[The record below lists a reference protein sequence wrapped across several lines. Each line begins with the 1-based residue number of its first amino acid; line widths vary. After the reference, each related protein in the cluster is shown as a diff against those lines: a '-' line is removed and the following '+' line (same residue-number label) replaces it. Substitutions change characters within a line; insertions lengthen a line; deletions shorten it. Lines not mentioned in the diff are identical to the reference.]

1 MKKAAKKWDKWC
13 KSYGKYPE
21 RAMGEKGHS
30 MASEVMRKLRIKKG
44 MPPTGTKQG
53 A

>member
-1 MKKAAKKWDKWC
+1 MKKAAKQWDKWC

-21 RAMGEKGHS
+21 RALGEKGHS
-30 MASEVMRKLRIKKG
+30 IGSEVMRKLHIKKG
-44 MPPTGTKQG
+44 LPLRRSKQE

>member
-1 MKKAAKKWDKWC
+1 MKKAAKQWDKWC
-13 KSYGKYPE
+13 KSYARYPE

-30 MASEVMRKLRIKKG
+30 RTSELMRKLRLKKDA
-44 MPPTGTKQG
+44 PPAGTKEK